1 MAEKSNES
9 AVAEGDQGQVE
20 GQEKVTRSR
29 KTSEEVP
36 TDPSKSR
43 SRRSSVRGWTPKTF
57 ENAEPV
63 DLKALLRN
71 KSLLKSNP
79 KPFSVRD
86 NLIDDDASTTRC
98 LHSVSTNQ
106 RRDGFG
112 INALLRVNSEI
123 RTLIDFP
130 SSCMPLSTEPIKF

>member
-1 MAEKSNES
+1 MPEKSNES
-9 AVAEGDQGQVE
+9 AVAEGDE

-43 SRRSSVRGWTPKTF
+43 SRRSSSVRGWTPKTF

-79 KPFSVRD
+79 KPFSVR
-86 NLIDDDASTTRC
+86 ASCHHPYR
-98 LHSVSTNQ
+98 
-106 RRDGFG
+106 
-112 INALLRVNSEI
+112 
-123 RTLIDFP
+123 
-130 SSCMPLSTEPIKF
+130 

>member
-1 MAEKSNES
+1 MPEKSNEG
-9 AVAEGDQGQVE
+9 AVAEGDQ

-79 KPFSVRD
+79 KPFSVR
-86 NLIDDDASTTRC
+86 ASCHHPNR
-98 LHSVSTNQ
+98 
-106 RRDGFG
+106 
-112 INALLRVNSEI
+112 
-123 RTLIDFP
+123 
-130 SSCMPLSTEPIKF
+130 